1 MSRLGDSYIHIFWA
15 ILFRHLKSSLFSSQR
30 SISIL
35 CVLNIVS
42 WLGLNW
48 TGFAVS
54 LMKV

>member
-35 CVLNIVS
+35 CVLNVVS